1 MAKDRFGQTIPFHA
15 PFLLG
20 IEERTV
26 APTRR
31 WRDGSLES
39 DLPMKQLKELFNV
52 NHFIVSQAN
61 PHIAPLLRLKEI
73 VRAYGGSFA
82 AKVCQIVSPCCI
94 LFIEFVLF
102 PLTMQIYFLLDM
114 LPIHVKHK
122 DISSFTYS
130 CHMTCLLTYQEWYH
144 VDA

>member
-1 MAKDRFGQTIPFHA
+1 MLFRS

-20 IEERTV
+20 VEER
-26 APTRR
+26 ADAATRR

-82 AKVCQIVSPCCI
+82 AKVCQILPPSPYVYY
-94 LFIEFVLF
+94 VLF
-102 PLTMQIYFLLDM
+102 
-114 LPIHVKHK
+114 
-122 DISSFTYS
+122 SSVS
-130 CHMTCLLTYQEWYH
+130 DC
-144 VDA
+144 

>member
-1 MAKDRFGQTIPFHA
+1 LNYLTSPHVLIWSAVTASCAFPGLFEAQELMAKDRFGQTIPFHA

-20 IEERTV
+20 MEERNGAT
-26 APTRR
+26 TRR

-39 DLPMKQLKELFNV
+39 DLPIKQLKELFNV

-82 AKVCQIVSPCCI
+82 AKVCQIVTPYYTN
-94 LFIEFVLF
+94 F
-102 PLTMQIYFLLDM
+102 FLSKVAGRM
-114 LPIHVKHK
+114 L
-122 DISSFTYS
+122 
-130 CHMTCLLTYQEWYH
+130 
-144 VDA
+144 